1 MTHFTP
7 LGRWLEWILLFI
19 ISITIHEFAHAITA
33 DRLGDKT
40 PRSQGRVSL
49 NPIDHID
56 PVGLIAMAVS
66 QLIGTG
72 IGWGKPVFTNPM
84 NFRHPRR
91 DTMIVAFAGP
101 FSNLLQAIVFALPLR
116 YDWVLHGGN
125 SERVLLDGLFLNC
138 ILLFFNMIPIG
149 PLDGAKV
156 LAGILHEKDAET
168 FELFM
173 RRFGIILFVLLI
185 TTHATRYIVMP
196 PAAGLLTKLAP
207 DYYVEQ
213 R

>member
-1 MTHFTP
+1 MAQFTP
-7 LGRWLEWILLFI
+7 LGKWIEFILLFVV
-19 ISITIHEFAHAITA
+19 SITIHEFAHAIAA

-40 PRSQGRVSL
+40 PRSQGRVTL

-56 PVGLIAMAVS
+56 PIGLIAMAVS
-66 QLIGTG
+66 QLMGTG
-72 IGWGKPVFTNPM
+72 IGWGRPVMTNPA
-84 NFRHPRR
+84 NFKHLRR
-91 DTMIVAFAGP
+91 DMMIVAFAGP
-101 FSNLLQAIVFALPLR
+101 FSNLLQAIAFAIPLR
-116 YDWVLHGGN
+116 YGWVDYGSN
-125 SERVLLDGLFLNC
+125 NERVLLDGVLLNC

-156 LAGILHEKDAET
+156 LAGVLHEKDAEA
-168 FELFM
+168 FEQFM
-173 RRFGIILFVLLI
+173 RKFGIVLFFLLI